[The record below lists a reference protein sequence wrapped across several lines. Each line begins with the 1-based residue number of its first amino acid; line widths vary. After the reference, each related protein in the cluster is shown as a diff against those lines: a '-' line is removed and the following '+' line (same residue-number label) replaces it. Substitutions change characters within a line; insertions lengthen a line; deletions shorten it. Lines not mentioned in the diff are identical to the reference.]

1 LKLRRFAEIFP
12 QIALVPLRNITMRPE
27 TETFRRK
34 ERQAMD
40 MKMQAFLDKVKD
52 MADKTGKV
60 SRHAAGVAGKKANDL
75 ALATRINLQIFD
87 LNTECEALYKEI
99 GKLVYDLHRGAE
111 VTNEEMDEKMAQVDA
126 KQEKLAALRDKLAEM
141 RSVTACPHC
150 GKPCGRDDAYCSS
163 CGAEL

>member
-1 LKLRRFAEIFP
+1 MKLRRFAEIFL

-150 GKPCGRDDAYCSS
+150 GKPCGKDDAYCSS

>member
-1 LKLRRFAEIFP
+1 
-12 QIALVPLRNITMRPE
+12 
-27 TETFRRK
+27 
-34 ERQAMD
+34 MD

-60 SRHAAGVAGKKANDL
+60 SRHAGVAGKKANDL

-111 VTNEEMDEKMAQVDA
+111 VTNEKWTKRWRRSMPSRKSW
-126 KQEKLAALRDKLAEM
+126 LRCATSWRKCA
-141 RSVTACPHC
+141 R
-150 GKPCGRDDAYCSS
+150 
-163 CGAEL
+163 

>member
-1 LKLRRFAEIFP
+1 
-12 QIALVPLRNITMRPE
+12 
-27 TETFRRK
+27 
-34 ERQAMD
+34 MD

-99 GKLVYDLHRGAE
+99 GKLGENGEYTATIGAPIS
-111 VTNEEMDEKMAQVDA
+111 
-126 KQEKLAALRDKLAEM
+126 AALQTDAPQF
-141 RSVTACPHC
+141 TAISDGTCP
-150 GKPCGRDDAYCSS
+150 GISFP
-163 CGAEL
+163 

>member
-1 LKLRRFAEIFP
+1 
-12 QIALVPLRNITMRPE
+12 
-27 TETFRRK
+27 
-34 ERQAMD
+34 MD

-99 GKLVYDLHRGAE
+99 GKLVLRSAPRRRGHQRGNGRKDGAGRCQAGKAGCAARQAGGNALGNG
-111 VTNEEMDEKMAQVDA
+111 VP
-126 KQEKLAALRDKLAEM
+126 ALRQTV
-141 RSVTACPHC
+141 RQ
-150 GKPCGRDDAYCSS
+150 G
-163 CGAEL
+163 

>member
-1 LKLRRFAEIFP
+1 
-12 QIALVPLRNITMRPE
+12 
-27 TETFRRK
+27 
-34 ERQAMD
+34 MD

-126 KQEKLAALRDKLAEM
+126 KQGKAGCAARQAGGNALGNGMPALRQTV
-141 RSVTACPHC
+141 RQ
-150 GKPCGRDDAYCSS
+150 G
-163 CGAEL
+163 

>member
-1 LKLRRFAEIFP
+1 
-12 QIALVPLRNITMRPE
+12 
-27 TETFRRK
+27 
-34 ERQAMD
+34 MD

-111 VTNEEMDEKMAQVDA
+111 VTNE
-126 KQEKLAALRDKLAEM
+126 
-141 RSVTACPHC
+141 VTACPHC
-150 GKPCGRDDAYCSS
+150 GKPCGKDDAYCSS

>member
-1 LKLRRFAEIFP
+1 
-12 QIALVPLRNITMRPE
+12 
-27 TETFRRK
+27 
-34 ERQAMD
+34 MD

-111 VTNEEMDEKMAQVDA
+111 AVSYTHLEVQIRTVEMHKMAEYGVAAHWKYKQGLDKKGNEEAFAWIRQLLEAQQDT
-126 KQEKLAALRDKLAEM
+126 EAEDFIKNIKVCLLYT
-141 RSVTACPHC
+141 SLSGGC
-150 GKPCGRDDAYCSS
+150 GEN
-163 CGAEL
+163 GAVYR

>member
-1 LKLRRFAEIFP
+1 
-12 QIALVPLRNITMRPE
+12 
-27 TETFRRK
+27 
-34 ERQAMD
+34 MD

-111 VTNEEMDEKMAQVDA
+111 VTNEEMDEKMAQVEKRHRRHGEHHDA
-126 KQEKLAALRDKLAEM
+126 AARQAGGNALGNGVPALRQTV
-141 RSVTACPHC
+141 RQ
-150 GKPCGRDDAYCSS
+150 G
-163 CGAEL
+163 

>member
-1 LKLRRFAEIFP
+1 
-12 QIALVPLRNITMRPE
+12 
-27 TETFRRK
+27 
-34 ERQAMD
+34 MD

-111 VTNEEMDEKMAQVDA
+111 VTNEEMDEKMRRSMPSR
-126 KQEKLAALRDKLAEM
+126 KSWLRCATSWRKCA
-141 RSVTACPHC
+141 R
-150 GKPCGRDDAYCSS
+150 
-163 CGAEL
+163 

>member
-1 LKLRRFAEIFP
+1 
-12 QIALVPLRNITMRPE
+12 
-27 TETFRRK
+27 
-34 ERQAMD
+34 MD

-111 VTNEEMDEKMAQVDA
+111 VTNEEM
-126 KQEKLAALRDKLAEM
+126 
-141 RSVTACPHC
+141 ACPHC
-150 GKPCGRDDAYCSS
+150 GKPCGKDDAYCSS

>member
-1 LKLRRFAEIFP
+1 
-12 QIALVPLRNITMRPE
+12 
-27 TETFRRK
+27 
-34 ERQAMD
+34 MD

-99 GKLVYDLHRGAE
+99 GKLVYDLHRGAGNAAC
-111 VTNEEMDEKMAQVDA
+111 VAQRGCYGRS
-126 KQEKLAALRDKLAEM
+126 AA
-141 RSVTACPHC
+141 RSLPKDRRLSHASPDR
-150 GKPCGRDDAYCSS
+150 P
-163 CGAEL
+163 

>member
-1 LKLRRFAEIFP
+1 
-12 QIALVPLRNITMRPE
+12 
-27 TETFRRK
+27 
-34 ERQAMD
+34 MD

-111 VTNEEMDEKMAQVDA
+111 VFFARMVMP
-126 KQEKLAALRDKLAEM
+126 
-141 RSVTACPHC
+141 RSRSMSPESMT
-150 GKPCGRDDAYCSS
+150 RSS
-163 CGAEL
+163 TT

>member
-1 LKLRRFAEIFP
+1 
-12 QIALVPLRNITMRPE
+12 
-27 TETFRRK
+27 
-34 ERQAMD
+34 MD

-52 MADKTGKV
+52 MADKTGQGLP
-60 SRHAAGVAGKKANDL
+60 SCGRRSGKKANDL

-87 LNTECEALYKEI
+87 LNTECEALYKKI

-150 GKPCGRDDAYCSS
+150 GKPCGKDDAYCSS

>member
-1 LKLRRFAEIFP
+1 
-12 QIALVPLRNITMRPE
+12 
-27 TETFRRK
+27 
-34 ERQAMD
+34 MD

-99 GKLVYDLHRGAE
+99 GKLVYDLHRRRHLWLSP
-111 VTNEEMDEKMAQVDA
+111 TRRCRRS
-126 KQEKLAALRDKLAEM
+126 AALTCRLSRCLRARLSKC
-141 RSVTACPHC
+141 SVTIF
-150 GKPCGRDDAYCSS
+150 SS
-163 CGAEL
+163 AIRR